1 MCKLSEQTNEL
12 FTALALMQ
20 GELENASKSK
30 QGYDYK
36 YADLAQCINLAKEPL
51 SKNGLAVSQMLSQ
64 SQNNKCTLIT
74 ILTHSSGQYMMSEF
88 ELVDALL
95 AGRAAKNPA
104 QLLGS
109 AITYQR
115 RYAYAAI
122 VGMAQEDDDASI
134 LNNTNQN
141 KAPSSLLT
149 LRNLVKEKGYTDN
162 EIESHLGI
170 KFLELDDAQMNSLIC
185 EMKTWSKK
193 II

>member
-12 FTALALMQ
+12 FTALAKMQ
-20 GELENASKSK
+20 GELENASKLK

-36 YADLAQCINLAKEPL
+36 YADLAQCINIAKEPL

-64 SQNNKCTLIT
+64 SKNNKCTLIT

-115 RYAYAAI
+115 RYAYASI
-122 VGMAQEDDDASI
+122 LGMAQEDDDASI

-141 KAPSSLLT
+141 KSSSSLLT

-162 EIESHLGI
+162 EIESHIGI
-170 KFLELDDAQMNSLIC
+170 KFLELDDSKMNSLIC
-185 EMKTWSKK
+185 EMRDWSKK

>member
-36 YADLAQCINLAKEPL
+36 YADLAQCINVAKEPL

-88 ELVDALL
+88 VLVDALL

-134 LNNTNQN
+134 LNNTNQ
-141 KAPSSLLT
+141 APSSLLT